1 MKTKQSLFIVSV
13 MSSVLLLTACQ
24 TTPNA
29 PVIQRENKVFETTGL
44 GKTKVIAKQN
54 AVNSANAQCGRLS
67 TPIVVKDSMQYNG
80 VLDENLGKVVD
91 KATTVIGGILGKSTS
106 IARDD
111 DYEYTMSFKCQ

>member
-1 MKTKQSLFIVSV
+1 MKNLVLVSLVSV
-13 MSSVLLLTACQ
+13 LTLTACQ
-24 TTPNA
+24 TTPTT

-67 TPIVVKDSMQYNG
+67 TPIVITDNVQYNG
-80 VLDENLGKVVD
+80 VLDESLGRVVD
-91 KATTVIGGILGKSTS
+91 QATTVIGGILGKTTS

-111 DYEYTMSFKCQ
+111 DYEYTINFKCQ